1 MSKEKIL
8 KTLEQEENELWLRAK
23 IVLQFVEIR
32 ERKKLSQQDVADI
45 MGVSKQLI
53 SRFERMENSPTLS
66 FLSKYADALDADINT
81 IILMKNI
88 QEISINDQQLEKM
101 NNVISYSNGEIS
113 IDVNFDYENETIW
126 LTQAQIAELYQVDRT
141 RITRHINNI
150 YNDCELIEN
159 STCAENAQV
168 QFEGNRKVI
177 RNIKF
182 YNLDM
187 IISIGYRV
195 NSKRGIEFRRW
206 VTNILKQYMYKGY
219 VLNKKRLEVLN
230 KVVEI
235 QNKMLANTLDVET
248 SELKNII
255 DLYTN
260 ALTLLDNYD
269 HQCVSKPSGNKAD
282 YVLSYEE
289 CRNFINNM
297 RFVNDSS
304 VFGVEKSKGQLDGI
318 LACINQTAFGEEV
331 YKSLEEKAAN
341 LLYFIVKDHPFVDGC
356 KRIAA
361 GLFLLYLSKN
371 AMLSKNKLTISNG
384 ALTAITLLVA
394 ESKPEEKEIMI
405 RIIMNIL
412 FNKM

>member
-1 MSKEKIL
+1 
-8 KTLEQEENELWLRAK
+8 
-23 IVLQFVEIR
+23 
-32 ERKKLSQQDVADI
+32 
-45 MGVSKQLI
+45 
-53 SRFERMENSPTLS
+53 
-66 FLSKYADALDADINT
+66 
-81 IILMKNI
+81 
-88 QEISINDQQLEKM
+88 M
-101 NNVISYSNGEIS
+101 NNKYSVVKFVDNQFEL
-113 IDVNFDYENETIW
+113 DVRADKENETVW
-126 LTQAQIAELYQVDRT
+126 LNAEQIASLFGRDYKTIRK
-141 RITRHINNI
+141 HINNALKE
-150 YNDCELIEN
+150 ELSE
-159 STCAENAQV
+159 SMVVAK
-168 QFEGNRKVI
+168 FETTTKHGAIDNKTQTHDVSY
-177 RNIKF
+177 

-187 IISIGYRV
+187 IISVGYRV
-195 NSKRGIEFRRW
+195 KSQRGIIFRRW
-206 VTNILKQYMYKGY
+206 ANKILKDYLIEGY
-219 VLNKKRLEVLN
+219 AINNKRMLALNKTI
-230 KVVEI
+230 EI

-248 SELKNII
+248 NELKNII

-289 CRNFINNM
+289 CRTFINNM
-297 RFVNDSS
+297 RFVNDSN
-304 VFGVEKSKGQLDGI
+304 VFGVEKVKGQLEGI

-371 AMLSKNKLTISNG
+371 AILSKNKLTISNG

-412 FNKM
+412 FDKM